1 MPAPAGHGGHRRHRH
16 GGGEG
21 EQRGRS
27 DDIGGLGGQ
36 RRTPPPGIGEH
47 LLRRPPGPL
56 PAILVA
62 GDLVLDPARHRCR
75 RGDRE
80 VVLTARQ
87 FALLECLM
95 RRAGEVV
102 SKTEILD
109 QVWDSNYRGDDNIV
123 EVYARRLRRKVDLPF
138 GRSAIETLRRVGYRC
153 HPYGG

>member
-1 MPAPAGHGGHRRHRH
+1 M
-16 GGGEG
+16 
-21 EQRGRS
+21 
-27 DDIGGLGGQ
+27 
-36 RRTPPPGIGEH
+36 
-47 LLRRPPGPL
+47 
-56 PAILVA
+56 
-62 GDLVLDPARHRCR
+62 
-75 RGDRE
+75 
-80 VVLTARQ
+80 VLTARQ